1 MPQEN
6 NEDLE
11 RPMPPPMGNDEKH
24 GGKNSIPDDQVEQAH
39 MKDETDAEDP
49 DIINNLK
56 RDEEFAQQ
64 LQREEYNN

>member
-1 MPQEN
+1 MPQDKDD
-6 NEDLE
+6 DLK
-11 RPMPPPMGNDEKH
+11 RAIPPPSGKEKH
-24 GGKNSIPDDQVEQAH
+24 GGKNSILDDQGEQA

-64 LQREEYNN
+64 L